1 MNLFYAMGGGMGHVY
16 RTWIFIQH
24 FKITEYKVISANP
37 LVRKLFTEDHII
49 FLDADRYEESWNA
62 FVNNNLPSLH
72 TSALYIDTFPAGITG
87 ELSTLVVD
95 FPVYYIARRMRWKN
109 YVELTSSLTLSFSKV
124 FQLEPLESDH
134 EGFIRNRS
142 SEIASLRLEYPVG
155 SVANIPKELIPT
167 HRPVWLIV
175 HAFHK
180 EETETLLQYAKD
192 VARLEKIKPCFVVL
206 SDQDIEISEG
216 MWVQY
221 FPAADW
227 FPLADK
233 IFMAAGFNSVQQAT
247 PYLDKVNFFPFPR
260 KYDDQAWRMATVK
273 SLVNN
278 GSRNY

>member
-16 RTWIFIQH
+16 RTSIFIQH
-24 FKITEYKVISANP
+24 VKITEYKVISANP

-62 FVNNNLPSLH
+62 FVHTTLPTLPA
-72 TSALYIDTFPAGITG
+72 SALYVDTFPAGITG
-87 ELSTLVVD
+87 ELSTLVVN

-109 YVELTSSLTLSFSKV
+109 YADLTSGLTLSFSKV

-134 EGFIRNRS
+134 EVFIQDRS
-142 SEIASLRLEYPVG
+142 SEIVSLRLRYPAG

-175 HAFHK
+175 HAFDRA
-180 EETETLLQYAKD
+180 EIETLFQYAKD
-192 VARLEKIKPCFVVL
+192 VARLEKTNPCFVVL
-206 SDQDIEISEG
+206 SDQGIAVSEG
-216 MWVQY
+216 ICIPY

-233 IFMAAGFNSVQQAT
+233 IFIAAGFNSVQQAT
-247 PYLDKVNFFPFPR
+247 PYFDKVTFFPFPR
-260 KYDDQAWRMATVK
+260 KYDDQAWRVAAVK
-273 SLVNN
+273 SLCTE
-278 GSRNY
+278 

>member
-16 RTWIFIQH
+16 RTWVFIQH
-24 FKITEYKVISANP
+24 FKITEYKVISANS

-62 FVNNNLPSLH
+62 FADVTLPTLH
-72 TSALYIDTFPAGITG
+72 ASAIYVDTFPAGITG
-87 ELSTLVVD
+87 ELSTLIVN

-109 YVELTSSLTLSFSKV
+109 YVALTSGLTLSFSKV

-134 EGFIRNRS
+134 EDFIRNRS
-142 SEIASLRLEYPVG
+142 SQIVSLRLQYPAG
-155 SVANIPKELIPT
+155 SVANIPKELIPA

-192 VARLEKIKPCFVVL
+192 VARLEKINPCFIVL
-206 SDQDIEISEG
+206 SDQPIEVSEG
-216 MWVQY
+216 MCVPY

-233 IFMAAGFNSVQQAT
+233 IFTAAGFNSVQQAQ
-247 PYLDKVNFFPFPR
+247 PYLNKVTFFPFPR
-260 KYDDQAWRMATVK
+260 RYDDQAWRVAAVK
-273 SLVNN
+273 SIY
-278 GSRNY
+278 SR